1 MKQIYDFEQNRPPV
15 VTEKLLRKKM
25 KKRRLQWQAALIALA
40 AVLMLT
46 VVVLLGYS
54 ALDWYPGIAKACLG
68 YVGISILGCG
78 IIAVAYSGKGGGK
91 NVNCMG
97 N

>member
-15 VTEKLLRKKM
+15 VTEKLLRERL

-40 AVLMLT
+40 AVLMLA
-46 VVVLLGYS
+46 VVILLGYS
-54 ALDWYPGIAKACLG
+54 ALDWYPAISKACFG
-68 YVGISILGCG
+68 YAGLSVLSCG
-78 IIAVAYSGKGGGK
+78 IIVAAYSGKGGHK